1 MQDIVYH
8 YQALTSLTLPFFIFR
23 HLEIVEEFF
32 MKPIKEGRIG
42 GSTSSNAFTHTDYVK
57 VSEKEKNSSW
67 VNISMN

>member
-1 MQDIVYH
+1 MSPSIGIKYVYSCDSKM
-8 YQALTSLTLPFFIFR
+8 YR

-57 VSEKEKNSSW
+57 VNAIF
-67 VNISMN
+67 NDF